1 MDDANYLGH
10 TVKAEKLQQ
19 YMNIVDATGSKVLTR
34 EDEENNGIPS
44 WRPSLPEKKME
55 T

>member
-1 MDDANYLGH
+1 MDDANCLGH

-19 YMNIVDATGSKVLTR
+19 YMNIVDATGSNVLTR

-44 WRPSLPEKKME
+44 WRPSSPEKKME